1 MRGVRRSLY
10 ACSVDTMQGVDRS
23 SDDEVMG
30 VIDDSGVVVL
40 VVPAREETVGLFRTC
55 TTPPSLL

>member
-1 MRGVRRSLY
+1 
-10 ACSVDTMQGVDRS
+10 MQGVDRS

-55 TTPPSLL
+55 TTTPSLL